1 MDEQAIW
8 SALTEVFREI
18 FDDPKLTIGQ
28 GTTAKDIPDWDSLAH
43 IQLMVAIE
51 QAFGM
56 RFNTGEV
63 AGLSSVGEMVTLIV
77 SRTSKGRQVGADPS
91 KQNQK

>member
-1 MDEQAIW
+1 MNEPAIW
-8 SALTEVFREI
+8 SELREVFREI
-18 FDDPKLTIGQ
+18 FDDPQLTIGPE
-28 GTTAKDIPDWDSLAH
+28 TTAKNIPDWDSLAH

-63 AGLSSVGEMVTLIV
+63 ASLNNVGEMVTLIAN
-77 SRTSKGRQVGADPS
+77 RTSKGHEQVGA
-91 KQNQK
+91 

>member
-18 FDDPKLTIGQ
+18 FDDPKLTIVP
-28 GTTAKDIPDWDSLAH
+28 GTTAKKIPDWDSLAH
-43 IQLMVAIE
+43 IQLMVAME

-63 AGLSSVGEMVTLIV
+63 ASLNNVGEMVTLIA
-77 SRTSKGRQVGADPS
+77 SRTSKGA
-91 KQNQK
+91 

>member
-8 SALTEVFREI
+8 SALTKVFREI
-18 FDDPKLTIGQ
+18 FDDPALTISPE
-28 GTTAKDIPDWDSLAH
+28 TTAKNIPDWDSLAH

-51 QAFGM
+51 QEFGM

-63 AGLSSVGEMVTLIV
+63 AGLNNVGEMVALIA
-77 SRTSKGRQVGADPS
+77 SRT
-91 KQNQK
+91 